1 MATEERARQ
10 ALYARL
16 EEVIGDDHAA
26 TLMQY
31 LPPDPSD
38 LATKSDLRE
47 LRTGVDQRMD
57 GLHQR
62 MGRMERHME
71 RFDDR
76 LPDLRSAVREQT
88 RVLVATSVGT
98 MTTLSI
104 VVFAAARLI

>member
-1 MATEERARQ
+1 
-10 ALYARL
+10 
-16 EEVIGDDHAA
+16 
-26 TLMQY
+26 MQY

-38 LATKSDLRE
+38 LATKSDLRA
-47 LRTGVDQRMD
+47 LRVGLDQRRDGLDQRMSD
-57 GLHQR
+57 FDKR
-62 MGRMERHME
+62 MDRLERHME

-76 LPDLRSAVREQT
+76 LPDLRSAVRAQS